1 MTTALD
7 GVLRRILESACE
19 EHQANLSPSA
29 DWRTAPGDQT
39 RAPKGLEQW
48 T

>member
-19 EHQANLSPSA
+19 EHQANLSQRRLAHGAGRSDTSA
-29 DWRTAPGDQT
+29 ERT
-39 RAPKGLEQW
+39 
-48 T
+48 